1 MPYTGQHGELDFE
14 ADFIEALIHGGWEP
28 EILYRKTED
37 ELIQNFRSIIDA
49 NNRVRLNDVPLS
61 DSEMFQVME
70 NLKINCSTPAQAHL
84 WLMDGQVTITRDSD
98 SQDTKNAGYPV
109 ILSVFNKESIAGGN
123 SRYQIVEQ
131 PVFKTDSKYNDRR
144 GDIMLLIFGIPV
156 IHIELKA
163 SGVPITDAT
172 NQITKY
178 AREGVFTGLF
188 STIQVFFAITPED
201 ALYFANPGDWR
212 SFNPAFFF
220 RWGDKQNK
228 PVKDWRLLIKG
239 ECSLLSIPEAHQLV
253 GYYTVS
259 DGGKDLL
266 MAARSYQIYAIRA
279 INARTQNQHWGEHTP
294 LGGYVWCTTGGGK
307 TLTSFKAGEQIIDL
321 NRADKVIY
329 VVDRSEL
336 NTQSSDEY
344 NNFCR
349 HGEVVLD
356 TTSSTNL
363 FRMLLKD
370 TYVTK
375 TGTNRT
381 DLLITSMQ
389 KLARVNEEKEGVS
402 QADLDKIN
410 SKRIVFIIDEA
421 HRSQFGMMHERV
433 KRVFPNA
440 LFFGFTGTPI
450 FTENDREGKTT
461 STSFGDILSIYS
473 IADGI
478 RDKNVLGFAPFM
490 VKTYKDNDVREQV
503 ALHECNAKTIAE
515 AQADEK
521 KWRVYQAVYKKEMT
535 DIEGL
540 LPSGQYDNDEHR
552 QAVVED
558 IMSHWHSLSFG
569 AKGTRFHALLST
581 SSIAEAVEYYRLFK
595 QLYPDMNVTALFD
608 PHVDNSGAEA
618 LNKEAAIEEIVDDY
632 NKSFSTMFTRE
643 TDPDYKRFKSDITQ
657 RLAHKK
663 PYQAATCKRLDIVIV
678 VNQLLTG
685 FDSKYINTLYLD
697 REMET
702 DNLIQAISRTN
713 RIFDEEEKPFG
724 IFRYYR
730 KPYTM
735 TQNLNEALKLYC
747 MGESV
752 SVVVAGID
760 ENLNE
765 MNNTYNRIDG
775 IFKAAGVSGFGWLPA
790 EKESCESFKK
800 EFKVLSRLLN
810 SVKLQGFTWQNEYA
824 SRLVFDEHTYDILKH
839 RYDDLKKGRT
849 DSGYLG
855 RKPGYNLDASLSEI
869 EKEKIDADYL
879 EKHFRNMIPVL
890 TGGASEE
897 EKLKAIQD
905 FEKELAILSIEDQD
919 YARHIISDIKT
930 GLLIVEEH
938 KTLVQYI
945 AERKKVAIDIRIH
958 SFAENF
964 GVDEALLLEIYKTTT
979 NGSDLNRENRFN
991 NLLSPIKGLKAKAAA
1006 SKALREFILGEDKE

>member
-1 MPYTGQHGELDFE
+1 MPYTGTHGELDFE
-14 ADFIEALIHGGWEP
+14 ADFIEALIQGGWEP
-28 EILYRKTED
+28 EILYHKTEE
-37 ELIQNFRSIIDA
+37 ELIQNFRNIVNT
-49 NNRVRLNDVPLS
+49 NNRTRLNDVDLS
-61 DSEMFQVME
+61 DSEMYQVME
-70 NLKINCSTPAQAHL
+70 NLKISCSTPAQAHL

-98 SQDTKNAGYPV
+98 SPDKKNAGYPV
-109 ILSVFNKESIAGGN
+109 ILNIFNKESIAGGN
-123 SRYQIVEQ
+123 SRYQIAEQ
-131 PVFKTDSKYNDRR
+131 PVFKTDEQYSDRR
-144 GDIMLLIFGIPV
+144 GDVMLLIFGIPV

-163 SGVPITDAT
+163 SGVPVTDAT

-178 AREGVFTGLF
+178 AKEGVFTGLF

-201 ALYFANPGDWR
+201 VLYYANAGNWR
-212 SFNPAFFF
+212 NFNPAFFF
-220 RWGDKQNK
+220 RWGNKQNK
-228 PVKDWRLLIKG
+228 PIRDWRQIIKG

-259 DGGKDLL
+259 DGGKDIL
-266 MAARSYQIYAIRA
+266 MVARSYQIYAIRA
-279 INARTQNQHWGEHTP
+279 INARAQNQRWGNHTP

-307 TLTSFKAGEQIIDL
+307 TLTSFKAGEQIVDL

-336 NTQSSDEY
+336 NNQSADEY

-389 KLARVNEEKEGVS
+389 KLARVNEDKEGVS
-402 QADLDKIN
+402 TEDLEKIN
-410 SKRIVFIIDEA
+410 RKRIVFIIDEA
-421 HRSQFGMMHERV
+421 HRSQFGTMHEKV

-450 FTENDREGKTT
+450 FSENEKEGKTT

-503 ALHECNAKTIAE
+503 ALHECHAKTIEE
-515 AQADEK
+515 ARLDEK
-521 KWRVYQAVYKKEMT
+521 KWKIYQAVYKKEMT
-535 DIEGL
+535 DIEGM

-552 QAVVED
+552 NAVVED
-558 IMSHWHSLSFG
+558 IMDHWDSLAFG

-581 SSIAEAVEYYRLFK
+581 SSIAEAVEYYRIFK
-595 QLYPDMNVTALFD
+595 DKYPDMNVTALFD
-608 PHVDNSGAEA
+608 PHIDNSGESSFY
-618 LNKEAAIEEIVDDY
+618 KEDAIEEIVADY
-632 NKSFSTMFTRE
+632 NKCFGTSYNRDN
-643 TDPDYKRFKSDITQ
+643 DPDYKRFKSDITQ
-657 RLAHKK
+657 RLAHKR
-663 PYQAATCKRLDIVIV
+663 PYQADTCKRLDIVIV

-713 RIFDEEEKPFG
+713 RIYDEEEKPFG
-724 IFRYYR
+724 LFRYYR

-735 TQNLNEALKLYC
+735 AKNLEEALKLYC
-747 MGESV
+747 MGETV
-752 SVVVAGID
+752 AVVVAGID
-760 ENLNE
+760 ENLDE
-765 MNNTYNRIDG
+765 MNTSYKRIEG
-775 IFKAAGVSGFGWLPA
+775 IFTSAGVTGFGWLPA
-790 EKESCESFKK
+790 DKESCESFKK
-800 EFKVLSRLLN
+800 EFKALNRLLN

-824 SRLVFDEHTYDILKH
+824 AKLIFDERTYEILKH

-849 DSGYLG
+849 GGDPI
-855 RKPGYNLDASLSEI
+855 RKKPGYSLDPSLSEI
-869 EKEKIDADYL
+869 EKEKIDAEYL
-879 EKHFRNMIPVL
+879 EHHFRNMIPVL
-890 TGGASEE
+890 TGGASED
-897 EKLKAIQD
+897 EKLKAISD
-905 FEKELAILSIEDQD
+905 FEKELAILSMEDQD

-930 GLLIVEEH
+930 GLLTVDEK

-945 AERKKVAIDIRIH
+945 AERKSGSYDLQVRNLA
-958 SFAENF
+958 SEY
-964 GVDEALLLEIYKTTT
+964 GVDVDLLFEICSTTT
-979 NGSDLNRENRFN
+979 SESDLNRENRFN
-991 NLLSPIKGLKAKAAA
+991 RLLAPINGLKAKAKA
-1006 SKALREFILGEDKE
+1006 SKELRAFILGEEE